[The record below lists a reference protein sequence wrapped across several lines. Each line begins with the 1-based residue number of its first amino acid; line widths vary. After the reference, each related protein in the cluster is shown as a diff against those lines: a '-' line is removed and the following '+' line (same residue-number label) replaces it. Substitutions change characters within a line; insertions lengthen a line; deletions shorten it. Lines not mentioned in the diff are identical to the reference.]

1 MTVSTPIRDFVE
13 DYVKKAPLR
22 LHMPGHKGGSLLG
35 FEAYDITEVAGAD
48 SLYEADGIIRESE
61 ANASLLFGCP
71 TYYSTEG
78 SSQCIRAMLYLV
90 AMHARAGGQTRP
102 LILAGRNAHK
112 TLLSAVALLDL
123 DVEWLYPENSGGYL
137 SCPIS
142 PEGLNQEIVRLSRAG
157 TRPAAVYLTSPDYLG
172 NVADIRALS
181 AVCREQGVLLLVD
194 NAHGA
199 YLRFLSPSRHPM
211 DLGADL
217 CCDSA
222 HKTLPVLTGGA
233 YLHVGAHVAALFR
246 EQAKQALSLFG
257 STSPSYLILQ
267 SLDMA
272 NAVMADNEFMPA
284 LQAAA
289 QRVEACRRALAA
301 HGWSARHGDESLS
314 EPLNEPLNEPL
325 KLTVFPRSYGYTG
338 DEVAD
343 YLRGHGIECEFADP
357 DHMVFMITP
366 AITENDLAKVT
377 EALLA
382 LPRRE
387 ATMATPPRMV
397 RPRRIMTVREALL
410 SPAEACPV
418 RDCVGRVL
426 AAATVGCPPAV
437 PIVACGEVID
447 EGCIACFD
455 YYGIET
461 CMVVR

>member
-1 MTVSTPIRDFVE
+1 MIVSTPIRDFVE
-13 DYVKKAPLR
+13 DYVRKAPLR
-22 LHMPGHKGGSLLG
+22 LHMPGHKGASLLG

-61 ANASLLFGCP
+61 ANASRLFGCP

-102 LILAGRNAHK
+102 LILAGRNTHK
-112 TLLSAVALLDL
+112 TFLSAVALLDL
-123 DVEWLYPENSGGYL
+123 DVEWLYPENGGGYL

-142 PEGLNQEIVRLSRAG
+142 PEGLEREIVRLSRAG

-181 AVCREQGVLLLVD
+181 AVCREHGVLLLVD

-199 YLRFLSPSRHPM
+199 YLRFLSPSQHPM

-233 YLHVGAHVAALFR
+233 YLHIGAHVPALFW

-272 NAVMADNEFMPA
+272 NAVMADEGFTPA

-289 QRVEACRRALAA
+289 RRVEACRDALEA
-301 HGWSARHGDESLS
+301 HGWSVRHGDEMPD
-314 EPLNEPLNEPL
+314 EPLTEPL
-325 KLTVFPRSYGYTG
+325 KLTVCPRSYGYTG
-338 DEVAD
+338 AEVAD
-343 YLRGHGIECEFADP
+343 YLRGHGIECEFSDP
-357 DHMVFMITP
+357 DQMVFMITP

-377 EALLA
+377 DALLA

-387 ATMATPPRMV
+387 AAMPAPPRTV
-397 RPRRIMTVREALL
+397 RPKRVMTVREALL